1 MKQYTEPE
9 LTVVAVDFEDVVR
22 TSNIPT
28 GPGDNNGTYQPG
40 NN

>member
-9 LTVVAVDFEDVVR
+9 LIVVAVNIEDVVR

-28 GPGDNNGTYQPG
+28 GPGDNDGTYQPG
-40 NN
+40 K